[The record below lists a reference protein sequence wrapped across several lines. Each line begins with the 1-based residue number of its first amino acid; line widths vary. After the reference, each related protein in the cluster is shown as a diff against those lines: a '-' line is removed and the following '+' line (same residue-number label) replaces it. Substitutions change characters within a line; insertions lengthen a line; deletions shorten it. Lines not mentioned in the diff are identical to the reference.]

1 MFFAFLLYFLLCTV
15 CTIFIIN
22 KIKKLA
28 VAGTTVVPVWVRPVI
43 LYSTTDYET
52 GEVV

>member
-1 MFFAFLLYFLLCTV
+1 M
-15 CTIFIIN
+15 
-22 KIKKLA
+22 A

-43 LYSTTDYET
+43 LYSATDNET